1 MYVDLMDKN
10 ELIKYRGKY
19 STEELAQIL
28 DVKNEDVIAWEETGE
43 IDEQTYIYL
52 KEIYEED
59 SNIPNYAKEMME
71 YRNKPIKGLIIWN
84 RIPYP
89 LFALVAFL
97 LLGILKN
104 AWHPAWTI
112 FLTIPVYYSL
122 GSSIFRRSL
131 ALFNYPCI
139 IIGIYVLLGF
149 LCDLWSPGWILFL
162 TIPLYYEICFS
173 IAARKFTF
181 IVYANIILIIYLFI
195 GMEFSLWHPWWVL
208 FLSIITYF
216 NISRVI
222 SYRCIWLFDL
232 FPVVLIVY
240 VLCGEFL
247 DLWHPLWVILFLIP
261 LYHIPQGIML
271 YKRKKKLHIIK

>member
-1 MYVDLMDKN
+1 MDCN

-28 DVKNEDVIAWEETGE
+28 EVTKEEVEAWEKTGE
-43 IDEQTYIYL
+43 IDEEKYIYL

-59 SNIPNYAKEMME
+59 CNIPNFAKEMHE
-71 YRNKPIKGLIIWN
+71 ISSKPIKGLMIWN

-89 LFALVAFL
+89 IFALIIFL
-97 LLGILKN
+97 VLGFAAD

-122 GSSIFRRSL
+122 GSSIFRHSL

-139 IIGIYVLLGF
+139 VIGVYCLLGF
-149 LCDLWSPGWILFL
+149 ICDLWSPGWILFL
-162 TIPLYYEICFS
+162 TIPLYYLICFS

-181 IVYANIILIIYLFI
+181 VVYANFILIIYLVI
-195 GMEFSLWHPWWVL
+195 GMTFDLWHPWWVL

-216 NISRVI
+216 NISRMI
-222 SYRCIWLFDL
+222 SYKYIWF
-232 FPVVLIVY
+232 FVMYPIAIMVY
-240 VLCGEFL
+240 ILCGVFTG
-247 DLWHPLWVILFLIP
+247 LWHPLWVILLLIP
-261 LYHIPQGIML
+261 LYHIPQGIMI
-271 YKRKKKLHIIK
+271 YKRKKELHIFKK